1 MLPGCSK
8 SPPGRSIL
16 YWFRN
21 EPKSAAAAE
30 FCSSY
35 LIYVRQKYE
44 TIMEYVALIFV
55 MIAFPLAIGAYYRI
69 DKLEKEL
76 KVNNLIA
83 NNFDSNK

>member
-1 MLPGCSK
+1 
-8 SPPGRSIL
+8 
-16 YWFRN
+16 
-21 EPKSAAAAE
+21 
-30 FCSSY
+30 
-35 LIYVRQKYE
+35 
-44 TIMEYVALIFV
+44 